1 MTEEVKHE
9 TAPGEVSK
17 ETGDEVKEVRQETG
31 EHKPGEPVCYQE
43 PPEVGFCRGEL
54 PEGYV
59 LLAKSPYPLER
70 TEHLANTAKW
80 KLIKDCKNCGGNML
94 LDLREEKVLKNSIGF
109 AYYVNRVSAYP
120 AVVGMPDEKA
130 LLNGEEL
137 AARLNLKMLSEYHER
152 KKGAQRGI
160 KIMKISGAVLFV
172 IFLAG
177 FLYTL

>member
-17 ETGDEVKEVRQETG
+17 ETGDEVKEVKHATG
-31 EHKPGEPVCYQE
+31 EHKPSEPVCYQE

-54 PEGYV
+54 PEGYTV
-59 LLAKSPYPLER
+59 LAKSPYPLER

-109 AYYVNRVSAYP
+109 AYYVHRVSAYP
-120 AVVGMPDEKA
+120 AVAGRPDEKA

-137 AARLNLKMLSEYHER
+137 AARLNLKQLAEYNER
-152 KKGAQRGI
+152 KKSAQLGLMV
-160 KIMKISGAVLFV
+160 MKISGAILFV
-172 IFLAG
+172 IFVAG
-177 FLYTL
+177 FIYTL